1 MGKYDIHAKYPTEGR
16 LSLNDLLNELE
27 KEYKLYDD
35 LLIYRDKFKNNDGSG
50 IIDKLKSLLNFD
62 IEAMAKESDN
72 SKFEEL
78 KLLKE
83 LFIIEKY
90 GKPKKNKR
98 FMPKEGIRI
107 KITNILAKPR
117 MQNVSTYLSA
127 TNEYSSVFEELFD
140 DIKCNVDDAE
150 KRIDT
155 IDRIDAQWQY
165 IAQKQ
170 FDYVT
175 SDMALSDT
183 DSALKELVRINN
195 KLDSIILEL
204 ESQSGTEVMPAE
216 GVMKSFFNLLLNHQ
230 QLCYLTDRINMKSF
244 LAIPQK
250 PDDKYVSLYRKY
262 ESQVIYVDKIHF
274 LKKSLKAK
282 ERPAIVNDLFN
293 LLSYSEEI
301 SESDYKH
308 YNYALDH
315 CKTVLLWL
323 MKEKDGLDFSHEVP
337 MSVFIS
343 VIQEIVYVKKNSNS
357 FKVKNDYY
365 GYNAAYTSLTSAL
378 KKQAD
383 DADAVLVD
391 IWIRRIENR
400 FCANFGVVDLIAEK
414 NKAEIKTLIIKKHI
428 FSCIDM
434 NCLESQS
441 ASLLRKVAVAH
452 INTSIAASKE
462 SYFRT
467 ALLYEIG
474 KFEYSVERIE
484 FHDDAENIYN
494 VFRELLYTY
503 GDDIDDELL
512 KLAMHISH
520 TTINVKA
527 SERDS
532 LDPEKFMYCLSIRDI
547 AGITQ
552 KWNISFY
559 YDTEKR
565 FVQTKISKKNKGEI
579 LNSISNSNVLL

>member
-1 MGKYDIHAKYPTEGR
+1 
-16 LSLNDLLNELE
+16 
-27 KEYKLYDD
+27 
-35 LLIYRDKFKNNDGSG
+35 
-50 IIDKLKSLLNFD
+50 
-62 IEAMAKESDN
+62 
-72 SKFEEL
+72 
-78 KLLKE
+78 
-83 LFIIEKY
+83 
-90 GKPKKNKR
+90 
-98 FMPKEGIRI
+98 
-107 KITNILAKPR
+107 
-117 MQNVSTYLSA
+117 
-127 TNEYSSVFEELFD
+127 
-140 DIKCNVDDAE
+140 
-150 KRIDT
+150 
-155 IDRIDAQWQY
+155 
-165 IAQKQ
+165 
-170 FDYVT
+170 
-175 SDMALSDT
+175 
-183 DSALKELVRINN
+183 
-195 KLDSIILEL
+195 
-204 ESQSGTEVMPAE
+204 
-216 GVMKSFFNLLLNHQ
+216 
-230 QLCYLTDRINMKSF
+230 MKSF

-262 ESQVIYVDKIHF
+262 ESQVIYVDKIQI

-282 ERPAIVNDLFN
+282 EKPAIVTDLFN
-293 LLSYSEEI
+293 LLSYFEEI
-301 SESDYKH
+301 AKSDYKH
-308 YNYALDH
+308 YNYAFDH
-315 CKTVLLWL
+315 CETVLIWL
-323 MKEKDGLDFSHEVP
+323 MREKDGVDFSHEVP

-343 VIQEIVYVKKNSNS
+343 VVQEIVYVKKNIND
-357 FKVKNDYY
+357 FKIKIDYY
-365 GYNAAYTSLTSAL
+365 GYKASKVSVLSAL
-378 KKQAD
+378 KKQEENEVSS
-383 DADAVLVD
+383 VLVE
-391 IWIRRIENR
+391 IWIRRNENR
-400 FCANFGVVDLIAEK
+400 FCANFGVGDLIAEK

-520 TTINVKA
+520 TIINVKA

-552 KWNISFY
+552 KWNISIY